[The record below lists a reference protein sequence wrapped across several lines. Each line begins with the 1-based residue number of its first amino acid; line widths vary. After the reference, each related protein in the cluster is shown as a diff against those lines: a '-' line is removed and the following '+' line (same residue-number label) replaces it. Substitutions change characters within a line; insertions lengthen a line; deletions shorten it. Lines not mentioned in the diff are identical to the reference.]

1 MPQLT
6 PPSSPL
12 PLRIGI
18 LGGSFDPV
26 HSGHMDLARAACR
39 GLALDR
45 LYLVPAAIPPHKR
58 GRRRAPGRHRL
69 AMARLAARLLRAE
82 GIPARV
88 DNGEILRPRRVS
100 YTIDT
105 VERLRRRSGPGAKLW
120 LVLGSDSLAI
130 FHTWHRLPDLLA
142 RVTIAV
148 GERPGFPARREIARA
163 VRQIAPRR
171 GRFALLPMRRNPA
184 SATALRKGASGW
196 ERLPGPIARYAR
208 RHRLYPRA
216 GSAGPAG
223 APRASR
229 RGR

>member
-1 MPQLT
+1 ME
-6 PPSSPL
+6 
-12 PLRIGI
+12 
-18 LGGSFDPV
+18 
-26 HSGHMDLARAACR
+26 LARAACR
-39 GLALDR
+39 GLGLDR
-45 LYLVPAAIPPHKR
+45 LVLVPAAIPPHKR

-88 DNGEILRPRRVS
+88 DDGEIRRPRRVS

-105 VERLRRRSGPGAKLW
+105 VERLRRRWGPGAELW

-130 FHTWHRLPDLLA
+130 LHTWRRLGDLLA
-142 RVTIAV
+142 RVAVAV

-163 VRQIAPRR
+163 RRRIAPDR
-171 GRFALLPMRRNPA
+171 GRFRTLPMRRNPA
-184 SATALRKGASGW
+184 SATALREGASGW
-196 ERLPGPIARYAR
+196 ERLPERIARYAR

-216 GSAGPAG
+216 
-223 APRASR
+223 SR